1 MTAPI
6 RTSILALS
14 FLIVCLSG
22 CTPSVNSVTVTTGA
36 DANLVNVQANISSAP
51 AASMGTPVLRV
62 ASLADN
68 PPVFHDAGALIQS
81 TGSIHKRDGLALPA
95 GQFRVEVRQPY
106 TPVFTTGT
114 PTVSKTQDFTVSIP
128 QGCFFFDGSMEGWTT
143 DGFFEI
149 QTSSPTDFGT
159 RVPLCA
165 GQSPAISATGPNF
178 PQNYISPIPASFR
191 SLATPLNPLINA
203 CFTQPVPAPQSG
215 FVIVDLI
222 SPNLSAL
229 SGWTTAN
236 GFELQARG
244 LNLSAAPSDPP
255 IRIQL
260 LLQDASG
267 TFFRPEDAQQRPT
280 FTDLGAAFAPASFAR
295 ANTTLAQIRVRLF
308 VPRVNNVTPETE
320 VDIDRICP
328 RTAS

>member
-1 MTAPI
+1 MTAQS
-6 RTSILALS
+6 RATILAVS

-22 CTPSVNSVTVTTGA
+22 CTPTVNSVTVTPGA
-36 DANLVNVQANISSAP
+36 DVNLVKVQANISNAP

-68 PPVFHDAGALIQS
+68 PPVFHDAGVLAQT
-81 TGSIHKRDGLALPA
+81 TGSVYQRDGLALPA
-95 GQFRVEVRQPY
+95 GEFRFEVQQPY
-106 TPVFTTGT
+106 TPVFTSGT
-114 PTVSKTQDFTVSIP
+114 QTVSKTQDFTVSVP

-159 RVPLCA
+159 RAPLCSGRSA
-165 GQSPAISATGPNF
+165 AISATGPNF

-203 CFTQPVPAPQSG
+203 CFTQPEPEPQSG
-215 FVIVDLI
+215 FVVIDLI
-222 SPNLSAL
+222 SPDLSTQP
-229 SGWTTAN
+229 GWSTAN

-244 LNLSAAPSDPP
+244 ANPFAAPSDAP

-260 LLQDASG
+260 LLQDTSG
-267 TFFRPEDAQQRPT
+267 AFFRPEDAQQRPT

-295 ANTTLAQIRVRLF
+295 ANTTLSRIRVRLF
-308 VPRVNNVTPETE
+308 VPRLNNVAPETE
-320 VDIDRICP
+320 IDIDRICP